1 MPLQVL
7 AQPDSRPI
15 KGGYELYEAY
25 DYRWEHHGVRYSLVV
40 PRGFRYDGASVPRI
54 VWTLTGILPDG
65 LIRAGALIH
74 DWLYANGGS
83 LPFLSFSMHVPK
95 PGGWEDMPSAKWSRK
110 AADRMFGRLLR
121 EAGVSRRRRRA
132 AYLAVRAFGWWPW
145 YSRAVRRYF
154 SSQSDY
160 S

>member
-1 MPLQVL
+1 MYFLP
-7 AQPDSRPI
+7 QPDSRPI
-15 KGGYELYEAY
+15 KGGYRLHEGY
-25 DYRWEHHGVRYSLVV
+25 DYDWLHEETRYLISV
-40 PRGFRYDGASVPRI
+40 PEGFEYDGASVPRI
-54 VWTLTGILPDG
+54 CWSISGILPDG
-65 LIRAGALIH
+65 LVRAGALIH
-74 DWLYANGGS
+74 DWLYAHGGM
-83 LPFLSFSMHVPK
+83 LPGKSFFRLDHLRR
-95 PGGWEDMPSAKWSRK
+95 WESVPSARWSRK